1 MIFLKVRYSDHE
13 LFIKAKKE
21 MQKNGGLF
29 ENLLL
34 AFKTADDALDK
45 QIADVRKKDEHDV
58 EAQVKNLA
66 TNKGVI
72 KV

>member
-45 QIADVRKKDEHDV
+45 
-58 EAQVKNLA
+58 
-66 TNKGVI
+66 
-72 KV
+72 